1 MVTWNHY
8 WYQRERYNDLLRA
21 AEQQRRVRAALA
33 ALAAGPRPAAA
44 YDPLLAWLG
53 TQLIA
58 WGWRLRAR
66 YGALEH
72 RVTHCARPEPFRW
85 M

>member
-1 MVTWNHY
+1 MVTWNDY
-8 WYQRERYNDLLRA
+8 RIQQERHKDLLRA
-21 AEQQRRVRAALA
+21 AEQRRRVRAALA
-33 ALAAGPRPAAA
+33 ARPRPAAA

-72 RVTHCARPEPFRW
+72 RGTRCACPERRRC